1 MKITVLRGA
10 SEIHSDQLLDGKMI
24 EKELLRQG
32 LQDHL
37 PVYIE
42 LAAILRHEI
51 PERFLAQFSFEEV
64 VQHLKRAGDFL
75 CQRDKEVRVKLVPLE
90 EPGRY
95 HLFANSP
102 DANHIF
108 FSVQEFLH
116 RKSLHFHVL
125 CHPIISVKRH
135 QGTVV
140 TLCDSDSDVPRE
152 SFVWMEMERLPE
164 RQVEALEQALT
175 TIITS
180 ALIIYRDRSAMLA
193 QFDAL
198 GETEDF
204 AKYRDLFDWL
214 KQDNFIPVATRK
226 FAYTKGDDIG
236 TFVEEKE
243 GALGLREFYDQAFYK
258 ESTPFELTIDR
269 VYPLLGH
276 GKRVDLERTELRCPL
291 HRFERLT
298 YLGLRET
305 LPNGFKE
312 HCFFGFYTQKSV
324 DENSYM
330 IPALRQRI
338 ERAQQQL
345 KIPHDSHNYRK
356 TIQVINSFPKIE
368 LFLMEED
375 ELRRTLRS
383 FTQMHRQAGVKVV
396 IAPSTAEQSLT
407 LLLIMP
413 NEYYL
418 PEHIERL
425 GSYLRRY
432 FKADNVDLRL
442 IHAASD
448 YLTLH
453 ASMQLKHK
461 QVQVDLLKLE
471 QGLTRLTMPWK
482 LKFRALLEKTF
493 AADSFA
499 TWELYLK
506 AFNKDYRAHNEPRF
520 AVRDLRNI
528 ETLLHHQQDVFDVW
542 GPFHDQRDYYR
553 LQYYSL
559 KRSYLNDLMPFL
571 QNLDL
576 YVLHQLDSD
585 LMVGDQP
592 VYIKSF
598 SIRADSKTSLPMAEI
613 KPRLIET
620 LTALCNK
627 EVENDYLHR
636 LLLPT
641 GLSWKQIDVFRAYR
655 NYYLQLGSPHSK
667 KRVADTLVNNIQV
680 TQLLYRY
687 FEGRF
692 KPAPEWDDPMVR
704 EIEALS
710 PIRQELVTAL
720 EEVSNTTEDKILRTL
735 FNLIDST
742 IRTNFFIRCDRDDF
756 FISLKISSLGV
767 IDMPAPRPLYEVY
780 VHSAKMEGIHL
791 RGGKVARGGVRWSDR
806 PDDFRTEVLGLVKAQ
821 MTKNAVIVP
830 EGSKGGFVT
839 KRTSS
844 DRERMGRI
852 VKEAYET
859 LMRGLLDVTDNR
871 VGDEV
876 VRPAGIIAYDDQDP
890 YLVVAADKGTAHLS
904 DTANA
909 ISESYHFWLG
919 DAFASGGSHG
929 YDHKELGITARG
941 AWESVKR
948 LFREQGQDIQ
958 STPVTVVGIG
968 DMSGDVFGNGMLLS
982 TKIRLL
988 AAFDHRHIFLDPDP
1002 DPQTSWDERQRLFH
1016 LPRSTWE
1023 DYNGELISK
1032 GGGVFSRQ
1040 LKEIPLSA
1048 EVAKWLG
1055 VRPGS
1060 IDVPG
1065 LIKLLLSA
1073 PVDLLWNGGIG
1084 TYIKASTQ
1092 NQEEVGDRANDAV
1105 RVDAVDV
1112 RAKVIGEGGNLG
1124 LTQAGRVE
1132 YALKGGRINTDAI
1145 DNSGGVDSSDHEVNL
1160 KIFLRLLRQEGK
1172 IKTLKDGYALLDEIE
1187 ETVCQDVLANN
1198 YTQTLSI
1205 SLDEMRAKKDVEPY
1219 LDLIDRL
1226 SRAGLLDR
1234 RGEGLPSRK
1243 EVALRQP
1250 NRLTR
1255 PELAVLLAYSKM
1267 FLYRGLLDVQLPENK
1282 VVRQLLYDYFPEQI
1296 GERYFDQVPSHP
1308 LAREITAT
1316 MLTNRVIDQAGS
1328 AFLLTASRLTG
1339 HSQIVVANAYLIFD
1353 SLLGGQELRQ
1363 AVFALDN
1370 KMSALL
1376 QYELLLQ
1383 LEDLLASFCVYAL
1396 SNAMTIPATADEL
1409 EQING
1414 QLQAYAE
1421 LLPKVLPADTWQQ
1434 CRLRKS
1440 TLQNE
1445 GLNPD
1450 IALRFSVLDYLVDFL
1465 PLLCMAESSGKDI
1478 MALAQIKV
1486 VVDQQINIAALLT
1499 QLERVPVRDNWDRQ
1513 ARESLV
1519 SSLHAVSARLVSH
1532 IAQESADHPDTY
1544 FARRR
1549 TKMRLLEGSKQS
1561 LLAQEPRN
1569 FHPFT
1574 VLLHSLEG
1582 LLVL

>member
-1 MKITVLRGA
+1 MKVTVLRGA
-10 SEIHSDQLLDGKMI
+10 SEIHSDQLLDSKAI
-24 EKELLRQG
+24 EQELARQG
-32 LQDHL
+32 VADDFF
-37 PVYIE
+37 VYTD
-42 LAAILRHEI
+42 LAAILRQEI
-51 PERFLAQFSFEEV
+51 PERFFSPFTFTELVER
-64 VQHLKRAGDFL
+64 LKLAGDFL
-75 CQRDKEVRVKLVPLE
+75 RRRDREVRVKLIPIDDA
-90 EPGRY
+90 GRY

-108 FSVQEFLH
+108 FSVQEYLH

-125 CHPIISVKRH
+125 CHPILSVERADGKIVRL
-135 QGTVV
+135 V
-140 TLCDSDSDVPRE
+140 DSDPNLSRE
-152 SFVWMEMERLPE
+152 SFIWLELERLPQ
-164 RQVEALEQALT
+164 RQVAELETALG
-175 TIITS
+175 TIISS
-180 ALIIYRDRSAMLA
+180 ALCIYRDRELMLGRL
-193 QFDAL
+193 DAL
-198 GETEDF
+198 GATEEF
-204 AKYRDLFDWL
+204 SRYKDLFDWM
-214 KQDNFIPVATRK
+214 KQDNFVPVATRSFTYGCK
-226 FAYTKGDDIG
+226 NDLAS
-236 TFVEEKE
+236 FVEDTDY
-243 GALGLREFYDQAFYK
+243 AAGLQEFYDQAFYR
-258 ESTPFELTIDR
+258 EATPIALNAEKIFPFI
-269 VYPLLGH
+269 GH
-276 GKRVDLERTELRCPL
+276 GKKVDLERTELRCAL

-305 LPNGFKE
+305 TADGYRE
-312 HCFFGFYTQKSV
+312 HCFLGFYTQKSV
-324 DENSYM
+324 DENTFM
-330 IPALRQRI
+330 IPSLRQRI
-338 ERAQQQL
+338 ERAQEQL

-356 TIQVINSFPKIE
+356 TVQVINSFPKIE

-375 ELRRTLRS
+375 ELRRMLRS

-396 IAPSTAEQSLT
+396 IAPTTAEHGLT

-418 PEHIERL
+418 PEHLERL
-425 GSYLRRY
+425 EHYLRRY
-432 FKADNVDLRL
+432 FKAQSVDARL
-442 IHAASD
+442 IHAAAD
-448 YLTLH
+448 YLTLNV
-453 ASMQLKHK
+453 SMQLKQK

-482 LKFRALLEKTF
+482 LRFRALLEKNF

-506 AFNKDYRAHNEPRF
+506 AFDKEYRSRNEPRF

-528 ETLLHHQQDVFDVW
+528 ETLLHQQQDVFDIW

-576 YVLHQLDSD
+576 YVLHQVDSD
-585 LMVGDQP
+585 LMVGETP

-598 SIRADSKTSLPMAEI
+598 SIRTDAATSLPMSQVS
-613 KPRLIET
+613 PLLIET
-620 LTALCNK
+620 LQALCGK

-655 NYYLQLGSPHSK
+655 NYYMQLGSPYSK
-667 KRVADTLVNNIQV
+667 KRVADTLVNNIEV
-680 TQLLYRY
+680 SKLLYRY

-692 KPAPEWDDPMVR
+692 KPAPEWDDSMVR
-704 EIEALS
+704 EVEVLS

-720 EEVSNTTEDKILRTL
+720 EKVENTNEDKILRTL

-742 IRTNFFIRCDRDDF
+742 IRTNFFVRCDHKDY
-756 FISLKISSLGV
+756 FIALKISSLGV
-767 IDMPAPRPLYEVY
+767 MEMPAPRPLYEVY

-839 KRTSS
+839 KGTSS
-844 DRERMGRI
+844 DREQMGRI

-859 LMRGLLDVTDNR
+859 LMRGLLDLTDNR

-876 VRPAGIIAYDDQDP
+876 VRPKGIIAHDDQDP

-909 ISESYHFWLG
+909 VSESYNFWLG

-929 YDHKELGITARG
+929 YDHKKLGITARG

-948 LFREQGQDIQ
+948 LFRELDHDVQTQ
-958 STPVTVVGIG
+958 PFTVVGVG

-982 TKIRLL
+982 QQIRLL
-988 AAFDHRHIFLDPDP
+988 AAFDHRHIFIDPDP
-1002 DPQTSWDERQRLFH
+1002 DPQTSWQERQRLFQ
-1016 LPRSTWE
+1016 LPRSSWE
-1023 DYNGELISK
+1023 DYNEELISK
-1032 GGGVFSRQ
+1032 GGGVYSRQ
-1040 LKEIPLSA
+1040 LKEIPLTP

-1065 LIKLLLSA
+1065 LIRLLLTA

-1092 NQEEVGDRANDAV
+1092 SHEEVGDRANDPV
-1105 RVDAVDV
+1105 RVDGVEV
-1112 RAKVIGEGGNLG
+1112 RARVIGEGGNLG
-1124 LTQAGRVE
+1124 LTQAGRIE
-1132 YALKGGRINTDAI
+1132 YALKGGRLNTDAI

-1160 KIFLRLLRQEGK
+1160 KILLRLLRQEGK
-1172 IKTLKDGYALLDEIE
+1172 IKSLKEGHDLLKEIE
-1187 ETVCQDVLANN
+1187 EPVCQDVLANN

-1205 SLDEMRAKKDVEPY
+1205 SLDEIRCKKDIEPH
-1219 LDLIDRL
+1219 LELMDRL
-1226 SRAGLLDR
+1226 SRAGILDR

-1243 EVALRQP
+1243 DIALRQP

-1255 PELAVLLAYSKM
+1255 PELSVLLAYSKM
-1267 FLYRGLLDVQLPENK
+1267 FLYRGLLDSRLPDNG
-1282 VVRQLLYDYFPEQI
+1282 VVHQLLYDYFPELI
-1296 GERYFDQVPSHP
+1296 GERFHDQLPRHP

-1328 AFLLTASRLTG
+1328 AFLQTTSRVTG
-1339 HSQIVVANAYLIFD
+1339 LPQVEVANAYLIFD
-1353 SLLGGQELRQ
+1353 SLLGGRQLRQ
-1363 AVFALDN
+1363 AVWALDN
-1370 KMSALL
+1370 RMPAAE
-1376 QYELLLQ
+1376 QHQLLLK
-1383 LEDLLASFCVYAL
+1383 LEDLLATFCSYAL
-1396 SNAMTIPATADEL
+1396 NHGMTIPATQEEL
-1409 EQING
+1409 DRINN
-1414 QLQAYAE
+1414 QLQRYAD
-1421 LLPKVLPADTWQQ
+1421 LLPQVLPADVWQK
-1434 CRLRKS
+1434 CRRHKGE
-1440 TLQNE
+1440 LQNQ
-1445 GLNPD
+1445 GLD
-1450 IALRFSVLDYLVDFL
+1450 ADLALRFSVLDYLVDFL
-1465 PLLCMAESSGKDI
+1465 PLLCMVESSGKDLED
-1478 MALAQIKV
+1478 LAHIKV
-1486 VVDQQINIAALLT
+1486 VVDEKIGFATLLAH
-1499 QLERVPVRDNWDRQ
+1499 LAKVPVRDNWDRQ

-1519 SSLHAVSARLVSH
+1519 SSLHAVNVRLIGLVANEATDRPETFFS
-1532 IAQESADHPDTY
+1532 S
-1544 FARRR
+1544 RRA
-1549 TKMRLLEGSKQS
+1549 KMRYLETSKQS
-1561 LLAQEPRN
+1561 LLAEEPRN

-1582 LLVL
+1582 LLVA